1 MAQHSC
7 KSPLEKDLPAS
18 DDSFRCQSGQ
28 MWSRTVFSNIYQS
41 QKPVILLGPKKPNL
55 RQSLIFTINCPRI
68 FARYC
73 CKPGSGE
80 HFCILQ
86 RTRTVCFGHQ
96 ALLNCIAL
104 LSHEMSLSLWS
115 MLVFSGHPWKMF
127 HPEINEN
134 MWWITR
140 IQHRTAWLNDV
151 SFVSEWDGLIP
162 KSTETRCSLIT
173 FLSVQPHEQLGGF
186 LTLYRNDPL
195 IHNAIE
201 VLESGKKGT
210 CAIEWKYV
218 WVAKIVDSRSIYI
231 NVQDVFCIWGCPW
244 RL

>member
-1 MAQHSC
+1 M
-7 KSPLEKDLPAS
+7 
-18 DDSFRCQSGQ
+18 
-28 MWSRTVFSNIYQS
+28 YQS

-55 RQSLIFTINCPRI
+55 SNRLIFTINCPCQESRKNN
-68 FARYC
+68 C

-86 RTRTVCFGHQ
+86 RTRTICFGHQ

-104 LSHEMSLSLWS
+104 LHEMSLSLGRCW
-115 MLVFSGHPWKMF
+115 VFSGHPWKIF
-127 HPEINEN
+127 HPGDKWKHVVEKNA
-134 MWWITR
+134 WK
-140 IQHRTAWLNDV
+140 HRTAWLNEV

-162 KSTETRCSLIT
+162 KSTETRCSLIA
-173 FLSVQPHEQLGGF
+173 FLSVKPHEQLGGF

-201 VLESGKKGT
+201 VPESGKKGT

-218 WVAKIVDSRSIYI
+218 WVAKIVDSRSI
-231 NVQDVFCIWGCPW
+231 
-244 RL
+244 